1 MDGTSLDSFE
11 SGCSSNP
18 SMSQVESSLQSSLPI
33 ESSSAQEIQSP
44 IGSATSAR
52 DMQERKRIMADLQAA
67 RQAAARAEKAQREL
81 EKAQR
86 EREKA
91 QRQREKAQMEREQ
104 KAQREREEMRAELKD
119 TKAAMRR
126 LTQNNTTIPM
136 TFLCR
141 VM

>member
-1 MDGTSLDSFE
+1 
-11 SGCSSNP
+11 
-18 SMSQVESSLQSSLPI
+18 MSQVESSLQSSLPI

-91 QRQREKAQMEREQ
+91 QM
-104 KAQREREEMRAELKD
+104 EREEMRAELKEMK
-119 TKAAMRR
+119 TSLRR
-126 LTQNNTTIPM
+126 LTRKKKASKAATLRHSDGSTKKLHNVSSV
-136 TFLCR
+136 FR
-141 VM
+141 